1 MLIYSFPSVSAAN
14 ARILILGTMP
24 GIPSLMAGEYYGNV
38 RNNFWKLMFT
48 ILDVPFSADY
58 TVKKTVL
65 IENRIALWDVLQA
78 CKREG
83 SLDSAIEQ
91 EIPNDF
97 TAFLEQH
104 PEITHIFFNGQKAAA
119 YFKKYVTTSKKY
131 ELVVLPSTSPAN
143 AGKNFESKLKEWEN
157 IRKPIGR

>member
-1 MLIYSFPSVSAAN
+1 MLIYSFPSVSEIN

-24 GIPSLMAGEYYGNV
+24 GVASLIAEEYYGNV

-48 ILDVPFSADY
+48 IFDTPFSNDY
-58 TVKKTVL
+58 TTKKELLLQHKV
-65 IENRIALWDVLQA
+65 ALWDVLQA

-91 EIPNDF
+91 EVPNDF
-97 TAFLEQH
+97 NDFLEKH

-119 YFKKYVTTSKKY
+119 YFKKYVTTTKVY
-131 ELVVLPSTSPAN
+131 QLQVMPSTSPAN
-143 AGKNFESKLKEWEN
+143 AGKSFEAKLAEWEA
-157 IRKPIGR
+157 IRIPLHL